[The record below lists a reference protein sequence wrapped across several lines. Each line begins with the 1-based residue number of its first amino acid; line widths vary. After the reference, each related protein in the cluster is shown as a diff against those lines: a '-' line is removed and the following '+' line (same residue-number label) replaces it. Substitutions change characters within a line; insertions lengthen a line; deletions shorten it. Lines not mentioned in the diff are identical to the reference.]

1 MAIPPPEARRED
13 RGGVLLRLWGAAWRL
28 AAYVV
33 LFLALS
39 GVLLRAVSLLGLGG
53 DDALSF
59 GPTAASLLASL
70 VAGWVMMRWVERRPF
85 GALGFA
91 LGRAAP
97 GESGTGMGVGAA
109 LLGAAVLLVAVTGG
123 ARWIPDAGTLPDYLG
138 FALRTLAVFAVA
150 AALEEVLFRGYPFQ
164 VLERGM
170 GAWPAAVLLSLLFG
184 LAHAGNPN
192 VRALGLA
199 NIFLAGLMLSAAY
212 LRTRSLWFATAV
224 HLGWNWTMA
233 TLLDLPVSGLE
244 IDTPLYTGME
254 TGPDWWTGGAF
265 GPEAGLAATLV
276 LAAGTAWLVRTPRLR
291 ESPDVRRLGPLVE
304 EIPSPHPF
312 PGAGGERP
320 GAAPRERWT

>member
-1 MAIPPPEARRED
+1 MENPPPEARRED
-13 RGGVLLRLWGAAWRL
+13 RGGVLPRLGGAVWRL
-28 AAYVV
+28 AAYAV
-33 LFLALS
+33 LFMALS
-39 GVLLRAVSLLGLGG
+39 GVLLRVAGRLGLEG

-70 VAGWVMMRWVERRPF
+70 VAGWVMMRGVERRPF
-85 GALGFA
+85 GAMGFA
-91 LGRAAP
+91 PGRAAA
-97 GESGTGMGVGAA
+97 GESGTGMVVGAA
-109 LLGAAVLLVAVTGG
+109 LLGAAVLLVAATGG
-123 ARWIPDAGTLPDYLG
+123 ARWIPDAGTLPGYLG
-138 FALRTLAVFAVA
+138 FALRTLAFFAVA

-164 VLERGM
+164 VLERGI
-170 GAWPAAVLLSLLFG
+170 GAWPAAVLLSLLFAA
-184 LAHAGNPN
+184 AHAGNPN

-244 IDTPLYTGME
+244 IDTPLYTGTE

-276 LAAGTAWLVRTPRLR
+276 LAAGTAWLVRTHRLR
-291 ESPDVRRLGPLVE
+291 ESPDVRRLGPLVDE
-304 EIPSPHPF
+304 TTSADPV
-312 PGAGGERP
+312 PGVDGERREA
-320 GAAPRERWT
+320 GPRERWT

>member
-1 MAIPPPEARRED
+1 METPPPEARRD
-13 RGGVLLRLWGAAWRL
+13 GRGGVLLRLWGAVWRL
-28 AAYVV
+28 AAYAV
-33 LFLALS
+33 LFMALS
-39 GVLLRAVSLLGLGG
+39 ATLLRAVGLLGLGG
-53 DDALSF
+53 DDGLSF

-70 VAGWVMMRWVERRPF
+70 VAGWVMMRGVERRPF
-85 GALGFA
+85 GAMGFA
-91 LGRAAP
+91 PGRAAV

-123 ARWIPDAGTLPDYLG
+123 ARWIPDAGTLPGYLG
-138 FALRTLAVFAVA
+138 FALRSLAFFAVA

-170 GAWPAAVLLSLLFG
+170 GAWPAAVVLSLLFAA
-184 LAHAGNPN
+184 AHAGNPN

-212 LRTRSLWFATAV
+212 LRTRSLWFVTAV

-291 ESPDVRRLGPLVE
+291 ESPDVRRLGPLVDDT
-304 EIPSPHPF
+304 PVPDPF
-312 PGAGGERP
+312 PGAEGDHH
-320 GAAPRERWT
+320 GAAPCERWS